1 MVTQNINRGHR
12 NRRIVTI
19 KLDGENFTYEPS
31 SFRLFSEWNDRGR
44 AAWESDKPFC
54 IDFNDRS
61 PFKHLTLSS
70 KLADDGKHRT
80 REVQVRRRFPSG
92 RYKYRVF
99 VYAPAADLIRID
111 DCPDVGVDEDKC

>member
-1 MVTQNINRGHR
+1 MAKKNVNPGHR
-12 NRRIVTI
+12 NARTVTI
-19 KLDGENFTYEPS
+19 TLRGENFTYEPS
-31 SFRLFSEWNDRGR
+31 SFRLFSVWNDRGK

-70 KLADDGKHRT
+70 KLKDGRHRT
-80 REVQVRRRFPSG
+80 REVQVSKRLLAG

-99 VYAPAADLIRID
+99 IYDPDAELIRID